1 MRLTEKVV
9 NFRSQSFS
17 MEVNRLSDN
26 QKSEVEKVSQLFK
39 VLSDPAILK
48 IVIYLKD
55 GEQNVTA
62 ISQAVEMEQS
72 AVSHQLRLL
81 RENHVV
87 KSHREGKAILYSL
100 DDFHV
105 LDILEQTLKHVEHQ

>member
-1 MRLTEKVV
+1 MEKVV
-9 NFRSQSFS
+9 NFRSQSFFKL
-17 MEVNRLSDN
+17 EVNGLPDT
-26 QKSEVEKVSQLFK
+26 QKSKVEKVSQLFK
-39 VLSDPAILK
+39 MLSDPTRLK
-48 IVIYLKD
+48 ILLYLKD

-62 ISQAVEMEQS
+62 ITQAVEMEQS

-100 DDFHV
+100 DDSHV
-105 LDILEQTLKHVEHQ
+105 LDILNQ